1 MKELSV
7 LKIKAFKALKF
18 NRIFSYPIKLDNSLP
33 FPASLTKDNIIFLN
47 PDQVKLATNETD
59 IAKALLSN
67 KTVFILLHEIMHDVL
82 DHLPRRTMF
91 LGENAP
97 EQDLILWNFAADVVV
112 NENLIAWTPLE
123 YPPQTVTKD
132 SLELPH
138 DIPLITEVIYR
149 YLKHNTNCEI
159 LESQNVGNDYRVI
172 TTTITTKNGK
182 VLYKEAKVFIQ
193 KSLDENANL
202 SYKSVELLESLKQAG
217 ITGGDIE
224 NEIEFIK
231 SPVNLRQHLFKYFE
245 VLKSGSDDITFLRPA
260 KLDYIMNGN
269 DQVLKYPT
277 FISRTVKTV
286 IGIDTSGSIS
296 DDEYGVFISTVW
308 NHRQVLEGKVV
319 FCDADIK
326 STVDLNDSLSNLKD
340 ELRKRKGYG
349 GTSYEPVFEMAEN
362 EHVDLVIYFTD
373 LFPYSFPERPK
384 FKVIWV
390 VKLDNSTYQVA
401 KELPYGKVIWF

>member
-1 MKELSV
+1 MKELSI
-7 LKIKAFKALKF
+7 LKIKAFKSLKF
-18 NRIFSYPIKLDNSLP
+18 NRVFSYPIKLDNTLP
-33 FPASLTKDNIIFLN
+33 SPASLTKDNIIFLN
-47 PDQVKLATNETD
+47 PDQVKLITNKSD
-59 IAKALLSN
+59 ISAAILSD
-67 KTVFILLHEIMHDVL
+67 KTVFVLLHEIMHDVL

-91 LGENAP
+91 LGENAS

-112 NENLIAWTPLE
+112 NENLLRWTSLE
-123 YPPQTVTKD
+123 HPSEIVTKD
-132 SLELPH
+132 SLDLPH
-138 DIPLITEVIYR
+138 DIPLITEVVYR
-149 YLKHNTNCEI
+149 HLKQNTNCEI
-159 LESQNVGNDYRVI
+159 SESQDIGNGCKVV

-182 VLYKEAKVFIQ
+182 VLHKETKVFIQ
-193 KSLDENANL
+193 SSNGNAQP

-231 SPVNLRQHLFKYFE
+231 SPVNLNQHLFKYFE
-245 VLKSGSDDITFLRPA
+245 ALKSGSDDITFLKPA
-260 KLDYIMNGN
+260 KLDYIMNGD
-269 DQVLKYPT
+269 DQTLKYPT

-308 NHRQVLEGKVV
+308 NHRQILEGKVV
-319 FCDADIK
+319 FCDADVKNVI
-326 STVDLNDSLSNLKD
+326 DLNDSLSTLKA

-384 FKVIWV
+384 FKVLWV
-390 VKLDNSTYQVA
+390 VKLDNSTYQAA

>member
-18 NRIFSYPIKLDNSLP
+18 NRIFSYPIKLDTALP
-33 FPASLTKDNIIFLN
+33 LPAALTKDNIIFLN
-47 PDQVKLATNETD
+47 PDQIKLIVNESD
-59 IAKALLSN
+59 VSKALLSN
-67 KTVFILLHEIMHDVL
+67 KTVFILLHEIMHDAL

-112 NENLIAWTPLE
+112 NENLLSWTSLE
-123 YPPQTVTKD
+123 YPSQIVTKD

-149 YLKHNTNCEI
+149 HLKQNTNCEI
-159 LESQNVGNDYRVI
+159 SKSQNVGDGCSVV

-182 VLYKEAKVFIQ
+182 VLHKETKVLIQ
-193 KSLDENANL
+193 KPSNGNPQP

-245 VLKSGSDDITFLRPA
+245 TLKSGCDDITFLKPA
-260 KLDYIMNGN
+260 KLDYIMNGD

-286 IGIDTSGSIS
+286 IGIDTSGSIT

-384 FKVIWV
+384 FKVMWV
-390 VKLDNSTYQVA
+390 VKLDSNTYQAA

>member
-18 NRIFSYPIKLDNSLP
+18 NRIFSYPIKLDSSLP
-33 FPASLTKDNIIFLN
+33 FPASLSKDNIIFLN
-47 PDQVKLATNETD
+47 PDQVKLVTD
-59 IAKALLSN
+59 ESDTSKALLSN
-67 KTVFILLHEIMHDVL
+67 KTVFILLHEIMHDAL

-97 EQDLILWNFAADVVV
+97 EQDMILWNFAADVVV
-112 NENLIAWTPLE
+112 NENLLSWTSLE
-123 YPPQTVTKD
+123 YPSQIVTKD

-138 DIPLITEVIYR
+138 DMPLITEVIYR
-149 YLKHNTNCEI
+149 YLKQNTNCEI
-159 LESQNVGNDYRVI
+159 SESQDVGDGCRVV

-182 VLYKEAKVFIQ
+182 VLHKDTKVFIQ
-193 KSLDENANL
+193 KSDESTKP

-231 SPVNLRQHLFKYFE
+231 SPVNLKQHLFKYFE

-260 KLDYIMNGN
+260 KLDFVMNGD
-269 DQVLKYPT
+269 DQTLKYPT

-296 DDEYGVFISTVW
+296 DDEYGIFISTVW

-319 FCDADIK
+319 FCDADI
-326 STVDLNDSLSNLKD
+326 TNVINLNDSLSNLKE

-390 VKLDNSTYQVA
+390 VKLDNSTYQAA